1 MNADGLPETAAPG
14 DPAPP
19 PGLVV
24 VGRYDQLEG
33 YGVNRPRGAD
43 SWLFTWTTG
52 GHGRLRQGGAE
63 TRAGAGDLVVLAPG
77 VRHEYA
83 VEPAARSWQ
92 FWWVHCQARPSWVPW
107 LRPYDTGDGLFVVT
121 PFNGTYFQFDGRQSK
136 DDIRSADPQS
146 LAATIRT
153 TYIGDALDVRQYQKV
168 EPLLV
173 TILEPGVALVVS
185 NVRVDRDRVR
195 LYFSEAQAP
204 EATTA
209 TSLLIQWPTTF
220 SRGFTE
226 RAAVESLIHQYIQLP
241 DAAAR

>member
-1 MNADGLPETAAPG
+1 MAGTRLSSVVASIGPGMDVADRADMHGYRHLVPV
-14 DPAPP
+14 
-19 PGLVV
+19 LVV
-24 VGRYDQLEG
+24 ASTIATLSAASNPTEDFAARWVGQTIVLKQRLYTLAYRE
-33 YGVNRPRGAD
+33 R
-43 SWLFTWTTG
+43 
-52 GHGRLRQGGAE
+52 GRLGNGTDKR
-63 TRAGAGDLVVLAPG
+63 
-77 VRHEYA
+77 
-83 VEPAARSWQ
+83 
-92 FWWVHCQARPSWVPW
+92 
-107 LRPYDTGDGLFVVT
+107 DGLFVVT

-204 EATTA
+204 ESTTA